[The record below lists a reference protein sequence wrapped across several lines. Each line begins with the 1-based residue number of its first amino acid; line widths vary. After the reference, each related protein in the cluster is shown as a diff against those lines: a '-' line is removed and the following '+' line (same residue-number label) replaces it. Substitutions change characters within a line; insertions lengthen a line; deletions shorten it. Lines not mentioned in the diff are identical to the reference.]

1 MSSVEKTINISKLTT
16 FYENSKGNSIKK
28 SFKYS
33 QNKHNQNGHSKPNGI
48 PQKKNN
54 QNNKIKKK
62 RPCFYC
68 QKPNNIS
75 KKCRYR
81 IANQMKRIYKTQINI
96 NLV

>member
-48 PQKKNN
+48 PQKKII
-54 QNNKIKKK
+54 KIIKLRKKGLA
-62 RPCFYC
+62 F
-68 QKPNNIS
+68 
-75 KKCRYR
+75 
-81 IANQMKRIYKTQINI
+81 IAKNLIIFLKNVDTALQIK
-96 NLV
+96 